1 MLYDVYFS
9 IILYITADIVVISWN
24 LTKQLLKFDLKIH
37 ESGI

>member
-9 IILYITADIVVISWN
+9 ITADIVVISCN

-37 ESGI
+37 EGI

>member
-9 IILYITADIVVISWN
+9 NTLYITADIVVISCN

-37 ESGI
+37 EGI